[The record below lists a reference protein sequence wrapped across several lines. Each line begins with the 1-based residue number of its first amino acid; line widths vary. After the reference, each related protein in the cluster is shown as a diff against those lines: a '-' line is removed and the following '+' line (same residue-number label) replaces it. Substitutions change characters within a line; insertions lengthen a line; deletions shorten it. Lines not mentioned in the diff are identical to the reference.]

1 MKPFDLEAAKRG
13 EPIVTRDGRKVIHFH
28 HIETDTS
35 RLCCVVQVE
44 GQAGAGWVP
53 KNGRYD
59 DAVDG
64 VDDLFM
70 APKMVTKYLNVY
82 DSRAHGSY
90 DGQSSFLFDNE
101 EAAKDNADRNAV
113 KVIVRAMPIQWEE
126 A

>member
-1 MKPFDLEAAKRG
+1 MKEFNLDKAVAG
-13 EPIVTRDGRKVIHFH
+13 EPLVTRDGRKVAEFH
-28 HIETDTS
+28 HFITDGS
-35 RLCCVVQVE
+35 KFPCVAMVS
-44 GQAGAGWVP
+44 GAATWVTLQ
-53 KNGRYD
+53 GRD
-59 DAVDG
+59 VGPGRDSAN
-64 VDDLFM
+64 DLFM